1 MAFKTNSILRLLLV
15 ILQSF
20 FILFISIPVILL
32 FIIFLWYQASSL
44 PYFLN
49 PVSWFLAILSIKLG
63 LYESQD
69 SLIDEN
75 KDTGF
80 WN

>member
-1 MAFKTNSILRLLLV
+1 
-15 ILQSF
+15 
-20 FILFISIPVILL
+20 
-32 FIIFLWYQASSL
+32 
-44 PYFLN
+44 
-49 PVSWFLAILSIKLG
+49 LAILSIKLG